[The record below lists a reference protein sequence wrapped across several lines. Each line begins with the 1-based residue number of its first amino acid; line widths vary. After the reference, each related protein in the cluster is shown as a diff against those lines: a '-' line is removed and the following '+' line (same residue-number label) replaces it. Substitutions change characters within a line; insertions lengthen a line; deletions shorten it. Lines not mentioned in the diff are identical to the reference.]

1 MLINHA
7 MDLFVH
13 CHWCCSDVTLLKM
26 GQLKNNKMCTGNG
39 NVGGLPILVNIPL
52 TEVVICH

>member
-1 MLINHA
+1 MLINH
-7 MDLFVH
+7 L
-13 CHWCCSDVTLLKM
+13 TLLKM